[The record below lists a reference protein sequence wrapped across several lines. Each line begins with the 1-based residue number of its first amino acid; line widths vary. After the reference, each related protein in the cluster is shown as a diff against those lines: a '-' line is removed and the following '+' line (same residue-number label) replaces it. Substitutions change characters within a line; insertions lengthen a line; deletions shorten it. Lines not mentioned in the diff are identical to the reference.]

1 MSLMNIQ
8 VTPLP
13 KSFGKTG
20 RFFKV
25 VSCSE
30 TLKVR
35 FVFLDDSEAETELYQ
50 GLAVEFT
57 KEYKAF
63 YISAESEQTA
73 TIFASS
79 AKLIDDRLETSLTG
93 SASLESEAV
102 NLSANVITEIVPA
115 RLGRRSVLIF
125 CDDVA
130 YIGGANLTANNGIL
144 VDAGSSIE
152 INTQAAIYALSPNA
166 STVKT
171 LSEVN

>member
-1 MSLMNIQ
+1 MSLIKIQ
-8 VTPLP
+8 VTPQP
-13 KSFGKTG
+13 KSFGIKG

-25 VSCSE
+25 VSAAD
-30 TLKVR
+30 TVKVR
-35 FVFLDDSEAETELYQ
+35 FVFLDDSEIETELYQ
-50 GLAVEFT
+50 GLAVAHSKDF
-57 KEYKAF
+57 KAF
-63 YISAESEQTA
+63 YISSDTEQTP

-79 AKLIDDRLETSLTG
+79 ATLIDDRLETALTG

-102 NLSANVITEIVPA
+102 SLPANVITEIVPP

-125 CDDVA
+125 CDDVT

-152 INTQAAIYALSPNA
+152 INTQASIYALSPNA